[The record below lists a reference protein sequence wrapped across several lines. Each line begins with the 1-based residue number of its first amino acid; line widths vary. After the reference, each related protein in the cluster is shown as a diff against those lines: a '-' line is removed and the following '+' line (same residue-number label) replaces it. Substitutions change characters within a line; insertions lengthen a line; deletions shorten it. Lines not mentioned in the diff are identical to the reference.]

1 MPDESRSTTK
11 VALVDCPP
19 SIEQFRQIW
28 PIIKDNELILY
39 LYSHEDV
46 YMTGLPNRE
55 QETTLYKYLFKHKQ
69 LPIKNLPKKIA
80 HYLGIKENM
89 IKYLL
94 EMFLEAKFV
103 TIKEDMLILEEQ
115 PTEVNLHE
123 TMTYQRLNSLMKAE
137 ELFVYSSINELIT
150 QFMLWNK
157 EIQ

>member
-1 MPDESRSTTK
+1 M
-11 VALVDCPP
+11 
-19 SIEQFRQIW
+19 
-28 PIIKDNELILY
+28 
-39 LYSHEDV
+39 
-46 YMTGLPNRE
+46 
-55 QETTLYKYLFKHKQ
+55 
-69 LPIKNLPKKIA
+69 
-80 HYLGIKENM
+80 GIKENM

-103 TIKEDMLILEEQ
+103 KIKEYMLILEEQ

-123 TMTYQRLNSLMKAE
+123 TTTYQRLNSLMKAE

>member
-1 MPDESRSTTK
+1 M
-11 VALVDCPP
+11 
-19 SIEQFRQIW
+19 
-28 PIIKDNELILY
+28 
-39 LYSHEDV
+39 
-46 YMTGLPNRE
+46 
-55 QETTLYKYLFKHKQ
+55 
-69 LPIKNLPKKIA
+69 
-80 HYLGIKENM
+80 GIKENM

>member
-1 MPDESRSTTK
+1 M
-11 VALVDCPP
+11 
-19 SIEQFRQIW
+19 
-28 PIIKDNELILY
+28 
-39 LYSHEDV
+39 
-46 YMTGLPNRE
+46 
-55 QETTLYKYLFKHKQ
+55 
-69 LPIKNLPKKIA
+69 
-80 HYLGIKENM
+80 GIKENM

-103 TIKEDMLILEEQ
+103 KIKGDMLILEEQ